1 MEDTA
6 KIFKNTSHSN
16 ERRIIKNPNR
26 YIALLIA
33 VALSL
38 VFFAGCSDSTA
49 SEDIDKIAFSYSDS
63 IEDNGFWTGIKA
75 VDHIDMFTYSGLEIP
90 SDVHQIS
97 DEDVQE
103 EIDYLLETYTTTEEV
118 TNRAIADGDTVNID
132 YVGSVDG
139 IEFSGGSTDCEGAEV
154 VAGSTDYIDDFLI
167 QIIGHTPGETIDI
180 EVTFPDDYDTTG
192 LQGREAVFVTT
203 INYIVETSIPEL
215 NDEFVETNFSESY
228 GWTTVA
234 EMTTGIQDNFLQ
246 YALEEYVM
254 DYMQNEVT
262 IVSIPD
268 AMMDYQ
274 VNAMKAYYQSTADD
288 YGVDLDTF
296 LTDYVGV
303 SGMDELIESN
313 EADNA
318 NNAVYSLVAQA
329 VAEDAGI
336 FVNDED
342 LDDFFIANTG
352 SSDYS
357 YYEEELGLPYLMQL
371 TLQQKVVDFIIEN
384 AILL

>member
-38 VFFAGCSDSTA
+38 VFFAGCSDSTT
-49 SEDIDKIAFSYSDS
+49 SEDTDIIAFSYSDG

-75 VDHIDMFTYSGLEIP
+75 VDHIDMFTYYGLEIP
-90 SDVHQIS
+90 GDVHQIS

-103 EIDYLLETYTTTEEV
+103 EIDYLLETYTTTKEV
-118 TNRAIADGDTVNID
+118 TDRAIVDGDTVNID

-139 IEFSGGSTDCEGAEV
+139 IEFSGGSTDGEGAEV

-167 QIIGHTPGETIDI
+167 QIIGHTPGETMDI
-180 EVTFPDDYDTTG
+180 EVTFPDDYDSTG

-203 INYIVETSIPEL
+203 INYIVETNIPDL
-215 NDEFVETNFSESY
+215 NDEFVETNFSDSF

-234 EMTTGIQDNFLQ
+234 EMTAGIQDNYLQ

-268 AMMDYQ
+268 TMMDYQ

-371 TLQQKVVDFIIEN
+371 TLQQKVIDFIIEN
-384 AILL
+384 AVLL